1 MAEQPPRIKTMGFCN
16 RPGSPVLKSVHNRL
30 QEMHTE
36 NGKIHRIIP
45 KSQAICLI
53 AHIDSPNCI
62 WFKMVNNITEQMQLH
77 KSAYLEPLKNSKE
90 LKSYIYVMAP
100 IEEGIYSRAR
110 ILHIQ
115 PVKYKEKRF
124 SFVFAHFIDEGYGA
138 WMLEDCLAKMDSQFQ
153 WHPWQAF
160 PVSLFKFDLP
170 KNLRSFER
178 LNYWPEE
185 VNDELIRIMGE
196 YEQFKVVPVQGKLTN
211 DYCEYTRA
219 EIYGLDSDKDNEK
232 EKGKAESIGHRLAI
246 EFQPLELIDRNM
258 FHVNQQ
264 IIAKRDGIKPLS
276 ISDAILLLQQMPK
289 WRRTF
294 PTDFSIKNEEINYE
308 NEEQERQEQIPPH
321 WQLIEGQIP
330 LVENFTLN
338 LLKTHYSTNEGKQ
351 VVCIEWNS
359 LKSPYEFYAF
369 PLKQTPNET
378 KNKEELIEKN
388 PIRRL
393 YNLQTEISLELNKFY
408 GDPINRRKVDP
419 QEVFANLE
427 MGPYFGIYETNDEI
441 RDRNFRRIQIIAMRK
456 KRGQEWTTEF
466 CRIRYLDIGGTEIVP
481 ICCILQIHTYH
492 CIRPPLCIQLCL
504 QTVQPSK
511 TKNWHLDEI
520 RFFKSQIRVDIP
532 AICKLRLLNPHNS
545 VTDYNS
551 LPQSW
556 PGVFG
561 VYEVNIGNIQLEAKM
576 VENGNAVYTE
586 AVYRN
591 GFL

>member
-1 MAEQPPRIKTMGFCN
+1 MAEQPARIRTMGFCN

-45 KSQAICLI
+45 KSQAICLL

-77 KSAYLEPLKNSKE
+77 KSAYLEPLNNLNE
-90 LKSYIYVMAP
+90 VKSYIYVMAP
-100 IEEGIYSRAR
+100 IEEGVYARAR
-110 ILHIQ
+110 ILHVQ
-115 PVKYKEKRF
+115 PVKYKETRF

-138 WMLEDCLAKMDSQFQ
+138 WMLEDCLAKMDPQLQ

-170 KNLRSFER
+170 KNLESFER

-185 VNDELIRIMGE
+185 INDELIKIMGE
-196 YEQFKVVPVQGKLTN
+196 YEQFKIVPVQGKMTN

-219 EIYGLDSDKDNEK
+219 EIYGLNSERDNER
-232 EKGKAESIGHRLAI
+232 GQAESIGHRLAI
-246 EFQPLELIDRNM
+246 EFQPLELLDRNM

-264 IIAKRDGIKPLS
+264 IISKRDGIKPLTVG
-276 ISDAILLLQQMPK
+276 DAILLLQQMPK

-294 PTDFSIKNEEINYE
+294 PNDFSTIREEIIPE
-308 NEEQERQEQIPPH
+308 NEEEREGQLPPH
-321 WQLIEGQIP
+321 WQKIAGKLP
-330 LVENFTLN
+330 LVEDFTFN
-338 LLKTHYSTNEGKQ
+338 LLRTHYSTNEGKQ
-351 VVCIEWNS
+351 VVCIEWDS

-369 PLKQTPNET
+369 PLKQTLPEEN
-378 KNKEELIEKN
+378 KNKEVLIEKN

-393 YNLQTEISLELNKFY
+393 YNLQSELALELNKFY

-419 QEVFANLE
+419 NEVFTNLAV
-427 MGPYFGIYETNDEI
+427 GPYFGIYETNDEI
-441 RDRNFRRIQIIAMRK
+441 RDRNFRRIQILAMRNR
-456 KRGQEWTTEF
+456 RGPEWTSEF
-466 CRIRYLDIGGTEIVP
+466 CRIRYLDVGGTEIVP
-481 ICCILQIHTYH
+481 FCCILRIHTDH
-492 CIRPPLCIQLCL
+492 CNKPPLCIQLSL
-504 QTVQPSK
+504 QTIQPVK

-532 AICKLRLLNPHNS
+532 AICKLRLLNPHNA

-556 PGVFG
+556 PGVYG
-561 VYEVNIGNIQLEAKM
+561 VYELNMGNVHLEAKM
-576 VENGNAVYTE
+576 VENGSAIYTE
-586 AVYRN
+586 AVNRN
-591 GFL
+591 GN